1 MKITKNKKYLPEQTQ
16 HTTNS
21 LVISSDLSI
30 QSLYDILTKN
40 PPLINK
46 VDKNNETFLS
56 YALKRKHID
65 ICEFLLTSP
74 IIDMNYKDKRGNTYL
89 HLAICNTNTELISTI
104 IKKGADI
111 NAQNINGD
119 TPLHIA
125 YAINNQN
132 IQAIL
137 LDNSANVQLTN
148 NKGLTALNVND
159 SECNSNNCES
169 MLHIDDDNNSICYLN
184 TTDNAIA
191 ITQHNKDITGNSNNV
206 EINNTNQ
213 SIKIDWSESNVK
225 THLRNLNLSNENTTS
240 TNQVYAK
247 SFVEAPHIKKH
258 AQNTLLFNTNNNNNN
273 NNVIYNN
280 NISGDTRY
288 NSSANKSVNKEEED
302 DLFDITGSVDVDSYK
317 KDNNDMYKV
326 VTSQQQDD
334 NGTFNLSR
342 SLNTNPIEEDDDY
355 VNTRV
360 MNSQGVKLSQS
371 NVTNGDNRYDISI
384 SGSFMKSKDEDKHIV
399 VREDTEETGNHAMNE
414 DKPSFQDNNNMKQY
428 MDIDDPFTFSSPYID
443 EVNDHM
449 IEQSKLEK
457 KQTQERFDEDVDE
470 QTEQQKCN
478 NNLRRINCVNTN
490 DRTLKFVLPKQIVYD
505 EDKETQ
511 VNIDKDSNTN
521 NTNNNYHLEV
531 FDFPQTPNNNNN
543 NDKNPPLPASSTTTS
558 TSTTITNP
566 HIKHP
571 LYIFLENIHMEKHFN
586 TLLTAGYDDINLLI
600 DQTTKKSMIVKDSNL
615 KSIGLTLPGER
626 AKILISLQ
634 EKAKIFPFAV
644 PKKVY
649 YISPNPN
656 QPNQDSNLKK
666 MDNWLTGLK
675 LQDYLMKFIDNGYHS
690 LDLLMLQMQSLSPL
704 TEDILENE
712 FGITKPGYRARIIN
726 SLQYEGKNYYKKNKL
741 GILAIDAKG
750 DYRSCDCLIW

>member
-16 HTTNS
+16 HNTNS

-56 YALKRKHID
+56 YALKRKHTE

-74 IIDMNYKDKRGNTYL
+74 IIDMNFKDKKGNTYL
-89 HLAICNTNTELISTI
+89 HLAICNANTDLINTI

-111 NAQNINGD
+111 NAQNMNGD

-125 YAINNQN
+125 YTINNQN
-132 IQAIL
+132 IHSIL
-137 LDNSANVQLTN
+137 LDNGADAQITN
-148 NKGLTALNVND
+148 NKGLTPLNVND
-159 SECNSNNCES
+159 NECNSNSNNCES
-169 MLHIDDDNNSICYLN
+169 MLHIDEDNNSICYLN
-184 TTDNAIA
+184 TTDGVA
-191 ITQHNKDITGNSNNV
+191 QHNRDVTNNNI
-206 EINNTNQ
+206 EINNTNR

-225 THLRNLNLSNENTTS
+225 THLRNLNLSNENSTS
-240 TNQVYAK
+240 SSTQNQVYAK

-258 AQNTLLFNTNNNNNN
+258 AQNTLMTNNGVVY
-273 NNVIYNN
+273 NNV
-280 NISGDTRY
+280 SGDTRY

-302 DLFDITGSVDVDSYK
+302 DLFDITGSIDSYK
-317 KDNNDMYKV
+317 KDNNDVYKV
-326 VTSQQQDD
+326 ATQSSLNGND
-334 NGTFNLSR
+334 GTFNLSK
-342 SLNTNPIEEDDDY
+342 SLNENTNPIEEDYDNDDY

-371 NVTNGDNRYDISI
+371 NNDNRYDISI
-384 SGSFMKSKDEDKHIV
+384 SSSFMKSKDDYKHIV
-399 VREDTEETGNHAMNE
+399 VREETEETGNHAMNE
-414 DKPSFQDNNNMKQY
+414 DKPSFQDNMKQY
-428 MDIDDPFTFSSPYID
+428 MDIDDPFTFSSPHID
-443 EVNDHM
+443 EINQV
-449 IEQSKLEK
+449 IEQRKLES

-470 QTEQQKCN
+470 QTEQQQC
-478 NNLRRINCVNTN
+478 NLRRINCVNTN

-505 EDKETQ
+505 DNKETQ
-511 VNIDKDSNTN
+511 TNMNKD
-521 NTNNNYHLEV
+521 NNYHLEV
-531 FDFPQTPNNNNN
+531 FDFPQTQNNDTTINNNNSN
-543 NDKNPPLPASSTTTS
+543 NDKNPPLPASLTTS

-566 HIKHP
+566 HMKHP

-586 TLLTAGYDDINLLI
+586 TLLNAGYDDINLLI
-600 DQTTKKSMIVKDSNL
+600 EQTTKTSMIVKDSNL

-649 YISPNPN
+649 YISPNPS
-656 QPNQDSNLKK
+656 QPNRDSNLKK
-666 MDNWLTGLK
+666 LDNWLTGLK

-712 FGITKPGYRARIIN
+712 FGIVKPGYRARIIN

-741 GILAIDAKG
+741 GILAIDSKG
-750 DYRSCDCLIW
+750 DYRSCDCLIC

>member
-132 IQAIL
+132 IQTML
-137 LDNSANVQLTN
+137 LDNGANVQITN

-159 SECNSNNCES
+159 NDYNNCES

-191 ITQHNKDITGNSNNV
+191 ITQHNRDITGNNI

-240 TNQVYAK
+240 NNQVYAK

-258 AQNTLLFNTNNNNNN
+258 AQNTLLYNTNNNNN

-302 DLFDITGSVDVDSYK
+302 DLFDITGSVDSYK
-317 KDNNDMYKV
+317 KDNNDIYKV
-326 VTSQQQDD
+326 VTSHDD
-334 NGTFNLSR
+334 GTFNLSK
-342 SLNTNPIEEDDDY
+342 SLNKNTNPIEEDDDY

-371 NVTNGDNRYDISI
+371 NGNGDNRYDISI

-414 DKPSFQDNNNMKQY
+414 DKPSFQDNMKPY
-428 MDIDDPFTFSSPYID
+428 LDIDDPFTFSSPYID
-443 EVNDHM
+443 EVNNNNNNHVMDEHR
-449 IEQSKLEK
+449 KLEK

-478 NNLRRINCVNTN
+478 SNLRRINCVNTN
-490 DRTLKFVLPKQIVYD
+490 DRTLQFVLPKQIVYD
-505 EDKETQ
+505 EDKQTQ
-511 VNIDKDSNTN
+511 VNIDKDNN
-521 NTNNNYHLEV
+521 NTNNYHLEV
-531 FDFPQTPNNNNN
+531 FDFPQTSNNNSNNNN

-600 DQTTKKSMIVKDSNL
+600 EQTTPKSMIVKDSNL

-649 YISPNPN
+649 YISPNPH